1 MLTCIE
7 TKKDI
12 NTSTF
17 LIEPLEI
24 GQGITLGNSLRRNLL
39 SDIPGQAITG
49 VKFNNF
55 GHLFKN
61 IPGIHEEVV
70 EILLN
75 LKQLVFKDSL
85 LFDSTN
91 QNQKGFFY
99 LKGPSVITGKN
110 FKLPNTGLQ
119 IINKNNYICTI
130 LDNSS
135 LFCEIDITKGR
146 GYQLSSENSSP
157 LSFSS
162 SIKIDAIFTPV
173 VKVNFKIRIIN
184 DSFGN
189 LRDSLILDI
198 QTNGSA
204 SPKRV
209 LKESL
214 KNILTLMTNLFV
226 FSDLNSLI

>member
-7 TKKDI
+7 TKKNL

-39 SDIPGQAITG
+39 SDIPGQAVTG
-49 VKFNNF
+49 VKFNSF
-55 GHLFKN
+55 GYPFKN
-61 IPGIHEEVV
+61 LSGVHEEII

-75 LKQLVFKDSL
+75 LKQLVFKDSF
-85 LFDSTN
+85 LFDVVN

-99 LKGPSVITGKN
+99 LKGPSIITGKN

-130 LDNSS
+130 LNNSS

-146 GYQLSSENSSP
+146 GYQLSSENTSS
-157 LSFSS
+157 LSLNSF
-162 SIKIDAIFTPV
+162 IKIDAVFTPV
-173 VKVNFKIRIIN
+173 TKVNFKIRIIN

-189 LRDSLILDI
+189 LRDSLVLDI
-198 QTNGSA
+198 QTNGSV

-226 FSDLNSLI
+226 ISDLKSLI